1 MPAAFFLSGMLA
13 GNGRPAL
20 TLAARVGAGVL
31 GRVENG
37 VGAGEVFSGG
47 RVGLAA
53 PAQYAGGKEGY
64 GGGANAQSSQETAA
78 ALPLVGDGCGVLF
91 QHG

>member
-1 MPAAFFLSGMLA
+1 MVAGDKPPDLA
-13 GNGRPAL
+13 
-20 TLAARVGAGVL
+20 LAARVGAGVL

-37 VGAGEVFSGG
+37 IGAGEVFSGG
-47 RVGLAA
+47 LVGLAA

-64 GGGANAQSSQETAA
+64 GGGADAESSQETAA
-78 ALPLVGDGCGVLF
+78 ALPLAGDGCGVLF

>member
-1 MPAAFFLSGMLA
+1 MPAAFFLPGMVAGSGTDGLA
-13 GNGRPAL
+13 
-20 TLAARVGAGVL
+20 LAAGIASGVL
-31 GRVENG
+31 SRVENG

-64 GGGANAQSSQETAA
+64 GGGADAESSQETAA
-78 ALPLVGDGCGVLF
+78 ALPLAGDGCGVLF

>member
-1 MPAAFFLSGMLA
+1 MPAAFFLPGIVA
-13 GNGRPAL
+13 GGRPPGLA
-20 TLAARVGAGVL
+20 LAARVGAGVL
-31 GRVENG
+31 SRVENG

-64 GGGANAQSSQETAA
+64 GGGADAESSQETAA
-78 ALPLVGDGCGVLF
+78 ALPLAGDGCGVLF

>member
-1 MPAAFFLSGMLA
+1 MPAAFFLPGMVA
-13 GNGRPAL
+13 GTGRRGL

-53 PAQYAGGKEGY
+53 LAQYAGGKEGY
-64 GGGANAQSSQETAA
+64 GGGTDAESSQETAA
-78 ALPLVGDGCGVLF
+78 ALPLAGDGRGVLF
-91 QHG
+91 QHR